1 MNYKERPLCDEK
13 ESIMKQSKESPF
25 CESTDKTHM
34 HEKSGLNND
43 STQKSDYRQ
52 AFSQPGDDLYWQWL
66 CSCPILTRNEILALI
81 QYFGSPRG
89 VYEAPL
95 SAMAPFQKLRQKWVR
110 SLISYKESCSLE
122 KSADLLHQK
131 GLKFCHQDDRHF
143 PQKLRELV
151 DCPHGLFYKGNLPDP
166 DVL

>member
-1 MNYKERPLCDEK
+1 
-13 ESIMKQSKESPF
+13 MKQSKESPF

-89 VYEAPL
+89 
-95 SAMAPFQKLRQKWVR
+95 
-110 SLISYKESCSLE
+110 
-122 KSADLLHQK
+122 
-131 GLKFCHQDDRHF
+131 
-143 PQKLRELV
+143 
-151 DCPHGLFYKGNLPDP
+151 
-166 DVL
+166 